1 MNSNKFL
8 IGSLIGGIV
17 AFIAGG
23 LLYGLIFAKMLAELC
38 PGMVT
43 VQKNDMVPLVIGNFA
58 TGTLLAYIFEKWAGI
73 RTWVAGGMAGATIG
87 ALMGLSFDSMMHG
100 TTTLFSWGGVA
111 LDVVISAILWGVT
124 GAVIGWWL
132 GFKRA

>member
-1 MNSNKFL
+1 MNTNKFL
-8 IGSLIGGIV
+8 IGSLIGGTV
-17 AFIAGG
+17 AFMAGG
-23 LLYGLIFAKMLAELC
+23 LLYAVVFTKMLADLC
-38 PGMVT
+38 PGMAA
-43 VQKNDMVPLVIGNFA
+43 VQNDYMVPLVVGNFA
-58 TGTLLAYIFEKWAGI
+58 TGTLLAYIFQKWASI
-73 RTWVAGGMAGATIG
+73 RTWMAGGMAGATIG

-100 TTTLFSWGGVA
+100 TTTLVSWGGVA